1 MHTHCLWLSGW
12 AHCCCCSRCLPLS
25 LSLAVAQ
32 MVKAIWKINANW
44 TNWTDGQRLTATWTW
59 TFFIRVFFFGGG
71 GMVARYAA
79 STSREQD
86 AQTVHNMH
94 CACSRQAA
102 NASVLNDQ
110 SWSWMP
116 EPELVTITTTIRTIC
131 RYCTLNCIT
140 TPLLSATA
148 ADAAVCNNQLC
159 IVVDKLL
166 AGLLKCKIAA
176 RALTPYEWCKWTPCT
191 YTEHRNYAFD
201 RLPPF
206 SFPPAMC
213 AYTITHETVT
223 DARLKAII
231 YDTGSYIY
239 I

>member
-1 MHTHCLWLSGW
+1 
-12 AHCCCCSRCLPLS
+12 
-25 LSLAVAQ
+25 
-32 MVKAIWKINANW
+32 
-44 TNWTDGQRLTATWTW
+44 
-59 TFFIRVFFFGGG
+59 
-71 GMVARYAA
+71 MVARLAA

-176 RALTPYEWCKWTPCT
+176 RARLHPMNDANERPAHTLNTATMHLIASLHSHSRRPCV
-191 YTEHRNYAFD
+191 HI
-201 RLPPF
+201 RLRMRQLQMP
-206 SFPPAMC
+206 
-213 AYTITHETVT
+213 V
-223 DARLKAII
+223 
-231 YDTGSYIY
+231 
-239 I
+239 

>member
-1 MHTHCLWLSGW
+1 
-12 AHCCCCSRCLPLS
+12 
-25 LSLAVAQ
+25 
-32 MVKAIWKINANW
+32 
-44 TNWTDGQRLTATWTW
+44 
-59 TFFIRVFFFGGG
+59 
-71 GMVARYAA
+71 MVARLAA

-166 AGLLKCKIAA
+166 ACLLKCKIAA
-176 RALTPYEWCKWTPCT
+176 RALTPYE
-191 YTEHRNYAFD
+191 
-201 RLPPF
+201 
-206 SFPPAMC
+206 
-213 AYTITHETVT
+213 
-223 DARLKAII
+223 
-231 YDTGSYIY
+231 
-239 I
+239 